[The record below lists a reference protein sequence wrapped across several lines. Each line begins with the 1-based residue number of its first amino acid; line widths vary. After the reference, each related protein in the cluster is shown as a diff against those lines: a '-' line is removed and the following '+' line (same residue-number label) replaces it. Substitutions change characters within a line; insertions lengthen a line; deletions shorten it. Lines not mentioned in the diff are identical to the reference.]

1 MTDELFEGAIIGEKR
16 FPFVRVTE
24 SSQPRI
30 VKKISKS
37 NYRAL
42 IFNWFTRKKRE
53 QYIRLHPSAVMG
65 DLVKEGLVYFSVY
78 QSKREWQTIRSIA
91 FQKDFFWKWFK
102 IIPKELRCKNIEIR
116 VAREV
121 KKKLDAYLM
130 ETVKEQEGQS
140 ALLKNSQT
148 ENSGQK

>member
-30 VKKISKS
+30 VKKISKP

-53 QYIRLHPSAVMG
+53 QYIRLHPNAVMG
-65 DLVKEGLVYFSVY
+65 DLVKEGLIYFSVY
-78 QSKREWQTIRSIA
+78 QSKREWKIIRSIA
-91 FQKDFFWKWFK
+91 FQKSGLWKWLG

-130 ETVKEQEGQS
+130 ETVKEQGAQS
-140 ALLKNSQT
+140 GSLISSQT
-148 ENSGQK
+148 ENKDQK